1 MGSDKDET
9 VRVER
14 RIGKEWVDANNTETT
29 EDFLE
34 RSEPFLQKGAKGEKW
49 GVKIRGLFR
58 ACAWLT

>member
-1 MGSDKDET
+1 VGSDKDET

-49 GVKIRGLFR
+49 GVKIRGL
-58 ACAWLT
+58 A